1 MVADVILPGMQKT
14 EEQHRN
20 DICVA
25 GRWIFERGYAPATDG
40 NISVRLDAGRILA
53 SPTGVRKGAMSPGQM
68 VIADL
73 NGRKISGEGEVSSEI
88 GIHVQVYRMRPDV
101 HAVCHAHP
109 SLATGFA
116 AAGVSLDRALLCE
129 QVVALGSVPVAP
141 YGTPGTP
148 ELAATIAPFVHAHDA
163 ILLANHGAV
172 SYGPDLLTAFF
183 RMELTEHLARVS
195 LVTKV
200 LGKESLLSEADVDTL
215 LAARARYGI
224 HTAANSQAGRPV
236 TAESNNDT
244 ERITLTRV
252 ELEALIDEA
261 VQKERARR

>member
-1 MVADVILPGMQKT
+1 MAGDVILPGMEKS
-14 EEQHRN
+14 EAEHRH

-40 NISVRLDAGRILA
+40 NISVRLDAQRILA
-53 SPTGVRKGAMSPGQM
+53 SPTGVRKGAMVPEDM
-68 VIADL
+68 IIADL
-73 NGRKISGEGEVSSEI
+73 EGRKIEGSGGVSSEI
-88 GIHVQVYRMRPDV
+88 GIHVLVYRMRPDV
-101 HAVCHAHP
+101 QAICHAHP

-116 AAGVSLDRALLCE
+116 AAGVGLDRALLCE

-148 ELAATIAPFVHAHDA
+148 ELARTIEPFVHAHDA

-200 LGKESLLSEADVDTL
+200 LGKESLLSEEDVDTL

-224 HTAANSQAGRPV
+224 HTGANSHAGRPV
-236 TAESNNDT
+236 TSDSNNEP
-244 ERITLTRV
+244 ERITLTRA

-261 VQKERARR
+261 VQKRQTHS

>member
-1 MVADVILPGMQKT
+1 MAADEILAGMEKT
-14 EEQHRN
+14 EQEHRR

-25 GRWIFERGYAPATDG
+25 GHWLFERGFAPATDG
-40 NISVRLDAGRILA
+40 NISVRLDAERILA
-53 SPTGVRKGAMSPGQM
+53 TPTGVRKGAMAPENM

-73 NGRKISGEGEVSSEI
+73 QGRKLSGQGGISSEI
-88 GIHVQVYRMRPDV
+88 GMHLLIYCMRPDV

-148 ELAATIAPFVHAHDA
+148 ELAAAIESFVHAHDA

-172 SYGPDLLTAFF
+172 TYGPDLLTAFF
-183 RMELTEHLARVS
+183 RMEMTEHLARVS
-195 LVTKV
+195 LVTKL
-200 LGKESLLSEADVDTL
+200 LGKESLLSEDDVDTL

-224 HTAANSQAGRPV
+224 KTAANTAAGRPV
-236 TAESNNDT
+236 SAEMNNET

-261 VQKERARR
+261 VQKERSRL

>member
-1 MVADVILPGMQKT
+1 LVADVILPGMQKT

-40 NISVRLDAGRILA
+40 NISVRLDAERILA
-53 SPTGVRKGAMSPGQM
+53 SPTGVRKGAMCPEEM

-73 NGRKISGEGEVSSEI
+73 KGRKISGQGEVSSEI

>member
-1 MVADVILPGMQKT
+1 LSADVILAGMQKT
-14 EEQHRN
+14 EEEHRR

-40 NISVRLDAGRILA
+40 NISVRLDAQRILA
-53 SPTGVRKGAMSPGQM
+53 SPTGVRKGAMSPEQM
-68 VIADL
+68 VIVDL
-73 NGRKISGEGEVSSEI
+73 DGRKISGTVEVSSEI
-88 GIHVQVYRMRPDV
+88 GVHVLIYRMRPDV

-116 AAGVSLDRALLCE
+116 AAGVGLDRALLCE

-148 ELAATIAPFVHAHDA
+148 ELAATIEPFVLAHDA

-200 LGKESLLSEADVDTL
+200 LGRESLLSDEDVDTL

-224 HTAANSQAGRPV
+224 KTAANSEAGRPV
-236 TAESNNDT
+236 SAKSNREI

>member
-14 EEQHRN
+14 EAQHRN

-40 NISVRLDAGRILA
+40 NISVRLDAERILA
-53 SPTGVRKGAMSPGQM
+53 SPTGVRKGAMSPDEM

-73 NGRKISGEGEVSSEI
+73 KGRKISGRGEVSSEI
-88 GIHVQVYRMRPDV
+88 GIHVQVYLMRPDV

-172 SYGPDLLTAFF
+172 SFGPDLLTAFF

-200 LGKESLLSEADVDTL
+200 LGKESLLSDEDVDTL

-224 HTAANSQAGRPV
+224 HTAANPQAGRPV
-236 TAESNNDT
+236 TAQSNNDT

-252 ELEALIDEA
+252 ELGALIDEA